1 MFDSAYKFVQK
12 EEGGYVNDPADSG
25 GATMAGVTQ
34 RTYDAYRKRKS
45 LPNRAVRL
53 ITKQERQEIFESIWK
68 DCKAALLPSGLSLL
82 HFDFAVNAGNTRAAI
97 NLQRALDVRD
107 DGIIGPRTLK
117 ALADTKDIEGLIV
130 EYAELRRVFYRGL
143 AERRPKDMR
152 FLRGWILRTNRAERA
167 ALKEYNDG
175 IH

>member
-1 MFDSAYKFVQK
+1 M
-12 EEGGYVNDPADSG
+12 
-25 GATMAGVTQ
+25 
-34 RTYDAYRKRKS
+34 
-45 LPNRAVRL
+45 
-53 ITKQERQEIFESIWK
+53 
-68 DCKAALLPSGLSLL
+68 SLL